1 MAPER
6 RWGNCERGKWIE
18 ELFSCWMSAA
28 RPACGGMDRSW
39 LRGMGGMRGEY
50 WRRWRRILC
59 DQQCGGA
66 HDLLVAHALERVGVE
81 KAKVA
86 RVDHCRGLVLAN

>member
-1 MAPER
+1 
-6 RWGNCERGKWIE
+6 
-18 ELFSCWMSAA
+18 
-28 RPACGGMDRSW
+28 
-39 LRGMGGMRGEY
+39 MRGEY